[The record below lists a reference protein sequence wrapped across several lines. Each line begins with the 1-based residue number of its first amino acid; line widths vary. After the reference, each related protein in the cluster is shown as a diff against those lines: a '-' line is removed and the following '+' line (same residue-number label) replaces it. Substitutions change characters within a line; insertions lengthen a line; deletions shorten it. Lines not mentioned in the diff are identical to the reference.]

1 MAVSEPGRP
10 PEGSARRLV
19 QNPDVLARHGCF
31 GRVLLA
37 TTGTR
42 PVTLRGTGTEMWD
55 FFETPHTEPEL
66 VDCLAQRYQVAPA
79 VVASGV
85 GPALAELRDEGLL
98 RWAP

>member
-1 MAVSEPGRP
+1 
-10 PEGSARRLV
+10 
-19 QNPDVLARHGCF
+19 
-31 GRVLLA
+31 
-37 TTGTR
+37 
-42 PVTLRGTGTEMWD
+42 MWD